1 MSLNN
6 IISSSSQRFLNQKL
20 SFVTRLTKIRS
31 PLPEGHFKE
40 ILDSC
45 RVTIHSFSPLSGS
58 LPWLLKTIPLSW
70 LHWQTVQMEKSGSL
84 WPNRSQHARFPCLS
98 PSPGVCSNSCA
109 SNHLILYHPFFLLP
123 SIFPSIGVFSN
134 ELALHIRWPK
144 CWCFSFSISPSD
156 EYSGF
161 ISFRT
166 NWFDLLAG

>member
-84 WPNRSQHARFPCLS
+84 WPHRSQHARFPCLS

-144 CWCFSFSISPSD
+144 CWCFSTSISPS
-156 EYSGF
+156 EE
-161 ISFRT
+161 
-166 NWFDLLAG
+166 